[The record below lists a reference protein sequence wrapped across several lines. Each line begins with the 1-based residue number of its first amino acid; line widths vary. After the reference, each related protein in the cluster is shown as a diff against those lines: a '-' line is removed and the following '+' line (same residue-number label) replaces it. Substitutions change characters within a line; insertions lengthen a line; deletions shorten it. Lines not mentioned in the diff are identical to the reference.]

1 MTTIFINRAELLPP
15 GETIEE
21 HTKWQKEEADAC
33 QLDKDNKD
41 PRTGGLFKGCFRTA
55 HPPRPSLRVVRDQ
68 DDGVDRCPMCAW
80 ELEDGECTQCGL
92 FFDDNGGLAWND
104 SFAAS
109 DEGSERDT
117 SGEDLDLEIDMED
130 AEFGDYDENA
140 AEWQEY
146 MEDETSFMMQRYLA
160 AHGGLPPQLARR
172 RPLTHSEAGSRRSY
186 SHSVSDIYGDEM
198 DTVEE
203 EDEDGLDEDSSMND
217 FIDDDAGAGAEPT
230 TSPRASSTPGQ
241 TPQPTNGR
249 PRVQGRARRVIESES
264 SSSVSGAIE
273 EEDEDEEDDG
283 PIRRG
288 QRNRAQTRILNRA
301 NGSREPSGTSSSTT
315 TEASTEQ
322 DLDEDTQALL
332 AAEGWMLQHD
342 GPDDEMDEDEDEDEE
357 VDDYGD
363 DGDSDGGRTT
373 VGWDTTAI
381 SNDRV
386 RMGGSLTPTA
396 DRPRPNAP
404 IRPPSRVGN
413 PRFMDA
419 SRGLRRRSSV
429 LSTSTANYEDGEAD
443 DDDSD
448 IDRDGDI
455 TMAMNSL
462 RSRRSQV
469 LMRPAAPF
477 NNPNNRFVNRGV
489 HPNAPIDLDTDD
501 NSDNSQQG
509 SSRVPTRPRRQEYN
523 PRISWMFADHQRAL
537 QEFQRG
543 GPQLDLDPRSTTP
556 VSRPRTSNRNRPS
569 PAQAFS
575 PFVPPTPRL
584 RTPLMD
590 NSSNLASNTRG
601 PLSPPRRSVITPTLP
616 TSGAAGNNFRV
627 ERVPS
632 ASSTSSASGILTPAT
647 STGRTTPT
655 SQQSVSST
663 SQAQA
668 AQTVDV
674 IDRPPSRVSRP
685 PSTTGRR
692 SATGFSPVYSGFPHT
707 NVGLNIQGRIFP
719 NQALGN
725 PWGAYVQP
733 RGPRNRPSRPALRD
747 QPSTA
752 TLRAAGSRVSLRDG
766 VNPPQSMR
774 SQASRA
780 NLQHQPS
787 RRRLNNQAST
797 RTLRASDHARPP
809 PSPTTNTALPTQP
822 ATRPPRY
829 TPDER
834 DTLARELINSRM
846 AQLQPNVNPART
858 NPFFRRPSIPSQGAV
873 ATAPMN
879 ASHHVRSNSNET
891 LNSITSSVTASPATP
906 SSPNLSRR
914 RSNRNMA
921 AAPPSVMSPTIAS
934 ALPAN
939 AYTNSY
945 FRQRQGSLGAGN
957 QTYESPFSS
966 NTRGMNPM
974 MAGPLI

>member
-1 MTTIFINRAELLPP
+1 MTSIFINRAELLPP
-15 GETIEE
+15 GETIEQ
-21 HTKWQKEEADAC
+21 HVKWQKEEADAC

-41 PRTGGLFKGCFRTA
+41 QRAGGLFKGCFRTPHA
-55 HPPRPSLRVVRDQ
+55 PPLRVVRDQ
-68 DDGVDRCPMCAW
+68 DDGIDRCPMCAW
-80 ELEDGECTQCGL
+80 ELEDGQCTQCGL
-92 FFDDNGGLAWND
+92 FFDDNGEQTWNN
-104 SFAAS
+104 SFTGFS

-130 AEFGDYDENA
+130 AGFGNYDENA

-146 MEDETSFMMQRYLA
+146 MEEETSFMMQRYLA
-160 AHGGLPPQLARR
+160 AHGVLPPQLARR

-186 SHSVSDIYGDEM
+186 SQSVSNIYDDEM

-217 FIDDDAGAGAEPT
+217 FIDDGAGAEPT

-241 TPQPTNGR
+241 TPQPTNNR
-249 PRVQGRARRVIESES
+249 LRVHGRARRVVESES
-264 SSSVSGAIE
+264 SSSISGAIE
-273 EEDEDEEDDG
+273 EEDEDEDEEDGG

-315 TEASTEQ
+315 TEASAEQ

-332 AAEGWMLQHD
+332 AAEGWMLHND
-342 GPDDEMDEDEDEDEE
+342 GPDDEMDEDEDEE

-363 DGDSDGGRTT
+363 DGDSDGAQTT
-373 VGWDTTAI
+373 VGWDTTTI

-386 RMGGSLTPTA
+386 RLGGSLTPTA
-396 DRPRPNAP
+396 DRPRPNAT

-413 PRFMDA
+413 PQFMDG

-429 LSTSTANYEDGEAD
+429 LSTSTVNYEDGEAD

-448 IDRDGDI
+448 IDRDGEGDGDFA
-455 TMAMNSL
+455 MAMNSL
-462 RSRRSQV
+462 RSRSSRG
-469 LMRPAAPF
+469 LIRPTAPF
-477 NNPNNRFVNRGV
+477 NNPHNRSVNQGV
-489 HPNAPIDLDTDD
+489 HPSAPTDLDTED
-501 NSDNSQQG
+501 N
-509 SSRVPTRPRRQEYN
+509 RAPYN
-523 PRISWMFADHQRAL
+523 PRISWMFADHLRSL

-543 GPQLDLDPRSTTP
+543 GPLVDIDPRSTTP
-556 VSRPRTSNRNRPS
+556 VTRPRTANRNRPS

-575 PFVPPTPRL
+575 PFAPPTPRL

-590 NSSNLASNTRG
+590 NSSNLASTARG
-601 PLSPPRRSVITPTLP
+601 TFSPPRRSAVSPALP
-616 TSGAAGNNFRV
+616 TTSGTGGGNFRA
-627 ERVPS
+627 ERAPS
-632 ASSTSSASGILTPAT
+632 ISSSSNASGILTPGT
-647 STGRTTPT
+647 STGRSTPT
-655 SQQSVSST
+655 SQQFA

-668 AQTVDV
+668 AAAADV

-692 SATGFSPVYSGFPHT
+692 SATGFSPVYTGFPHT

-725 PWGAYVQP
+725 PWASYVQP
-733 RGPRNRPSRPALRD
+733 RGPRNRTSRPALRD

-752 TLRAAGSRVSLRDG
+752 TLRGTGSRVNLREG
-766 VNPPQSMR
+766 GNPPQNMR
-774 SQASRA
+774 PQPSRL

-787 RRRLNNQAST
+787 RRRLNNQSST

-809 PSPTTNTALPTQP
+809 PSPTTNTAIPAQP

-834 DTLARELINSRM
+834 EILARELVNSRM

-858 NPFFRRPSIPSQGAV
+858 NPFFRRPSIPAQGLP
-873 ATAPMN
+873 ATTAMN

-891 LNSITSSVTASPATP
+891 LNSITSSVTASAPSP
-906 SSPNLSRR
+906 SSPNLGRR
-914 RSNRNMA
+914 RSRNNMA
-921 AAPPSVMSPTIAS
+921 SAPSPDAPTTS
-934 ALPAN
+934 SSLPAN

-945 FRQRQGSLGAGN
+945 LRPRQGSLGAGS
-957 QTYESPFSS
+957 QTYESPFGS
-966 NTRGMNPM
+966 NTRGMSPM
-974 MAGPLI
+974 LAGSLI